1 MAARSR
7 RAPPVCEHFGP
18 KRPRWRLGALD
29 FSEKVANSQPGAAK
43 GAGIP
48 GSRGPYE
55 TDRFHPYDVASASLW
70 GACDSDFADRE
81 GPMRTLLLPF
91 SARWHGPLSLE
102 PHLQHSAA
110 VMATGPSGQANQ
122 KLADM
127 GAAEVFEL
135 AAQAAKAL
143 LGRIK
148 APVV

>member
-1 MAARSR
+1 MMAPVKGHLLFAREMRAASGLRRSNALFSYWCYRRHGMAARSR

-70 GACDSDFADRE
+70 G
-81 GPMRTLLLPF
+81 GL
-91 SARWHGPLSLE
+91 
-102 PHLQHSAA
+102 
-110 VMATGPSGQANQ
+110 
-122 KLADM
+122 
-127 GAAEVFEL
+127 
-135 AAQAAKAL
+135 
-143 LGRIK
+143 
-148 APVV
+148 